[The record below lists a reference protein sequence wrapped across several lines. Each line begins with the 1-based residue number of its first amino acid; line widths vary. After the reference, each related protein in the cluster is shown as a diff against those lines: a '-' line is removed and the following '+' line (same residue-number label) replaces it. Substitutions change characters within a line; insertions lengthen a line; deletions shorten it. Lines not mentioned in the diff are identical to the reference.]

1 MPEITPLISVIV
13 PTRGRPAALSECLAA
28 LAVQE
33 LPADAFEVVVVV
45 DGDDD
50 TEPTVP
56 SGWPAGISR
65 HVIRQPQAGP
75 AAARNTG
82 AARARG
88 DWLAFTDDDCRP
100 DRCWLRELLVQC
112 RQHPGAA
119 VGGRVVNAL
128 PDNPWAE
135 ASQFLL
141 DSVYEQSNRNPED
154 ARFFAT
160 CNLAVPAGPFRAL
173 GGFAAGYPLAA
184 GEDREFCRRWRG
196 SGRLLRTAPGA
207 VVHHAPRFTA
217 AGFWRQQFRYGRG
230 ARRFHAGGQAATT
243 GADFAPPAFYAGLL
257 IRPYRS
263 APPGRRWGLAWRVA
277 LSQAAI
283 LAGYLREFVFS
294 RE

>member
-141 DSVYEQSNRNPED
+141 DSVYEQSNRNPRMPVFSPPATWPSRPVPS
-154 ARFFAT
+154 ARSVASPPAIRWPPGRT
-160 CNLAVPAGPFRAL
+160 ASSAAAGAVPAVCCERRRA
-173 GGFAAGYPLAA
+173 P
-184 GEDREFCRRWRG
+184 W
-196 SGRLLRTAPGA
+196 SIT
-207 VVHHAPRFTA
+207 PRFTA

-230 ARRFHAGGQAATT
+230 ACRFHAGGQAATT

-257 IRPYRS
+257 TRPFRS